1 MRERTHEVKIRLN
14 DEEFTHLNEMVSKS
28 IYKREV
34 FLRML
39 LNGYIMQECPK
50 DFFLFKKDVIQI
62 ITDLRTLRWNTSLT
76 EEEKMK
82 LLKTA
87 DEIGDLVRMLTKV
100 YWPYYKE
107 KKEKYDYEYD
117 VK

>member
-1 MRERTHEVKIRLN
+1 MLY
-14 DEEFTHLNEMVSKS
+14 FT
-28 IYKREV
+28 
-34 FLRML
+34 
-39 LNGYIMQECPK
+39 
-50 DFFLFKKDVIQI
+50 LFAKQY
-62 ITDLRTLRWNTSLT
+62 
-76 EEEKMK
+76 